1 MKRININIPDELEDE
16 INKFRG
22 ELTTPKFIK
31 QGLEFI
37 VSLYHQGYVVYNGE
51 LLKKAFMF
59 EKQISQD
66 VLAKNQR
73 SSIKDNE
80 NNTSIEIEQQS
91 KINNDKFLS

>member
-1 MKRININIPDELEDE
+1 
-16 INKFRG
+16 
-22 ELTTPKFIK
+22 
-31 QGLEFI
+31 
-37 VSLYHQGYVVYNGE
+37 
-51 LLKKAFMF
+51 MF